1 MPAGRPRKTREDKK
15 LSGTLQPCR
24 DNKDRPVVDIV
35 MDAGPPPDMLSS
47 SAKEVWAWVVPL
59 LIEPGIYTKMDEI
72 TICAFCEEYAL
83 YWEFKELT
91 RNKYRIVKGKKEL
104 KKDELKEM
112 HNAYIRWSKIA
123 MEFGF
128 TPVSRD
134 KIKVKKPKKGD
145 GILDRLLK

>member
-1 MPAGRPRKTREDKK
+1 MPAGRPRKTREDKL

-35 MDAGPPPDMLSS
+35 IDAGPPPDMLSS
-47 SAKEVWAWVVPL
+47 SAKEVWEWVVPL

-123 MEFGF
+123 IEFGF
-128 TPVSRD
+128 TPVARER
-134 KIKVKKPKKGD
+134 IKVKKPSKAKGKLS
-145 GILDRLLK
+145 GLRR